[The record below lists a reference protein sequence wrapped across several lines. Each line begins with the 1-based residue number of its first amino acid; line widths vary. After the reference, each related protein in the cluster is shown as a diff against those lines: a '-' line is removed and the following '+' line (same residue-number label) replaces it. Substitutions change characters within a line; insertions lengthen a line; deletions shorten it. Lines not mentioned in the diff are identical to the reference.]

1 MRDLKNTFYQN
12 VPVDTQR
19 PQDTKRINII
29 FIQNFQSLM
38 SEFRLVDIYSLPKYI
53 IAFKI

>member
-53 IAFKI
+53 IALKI